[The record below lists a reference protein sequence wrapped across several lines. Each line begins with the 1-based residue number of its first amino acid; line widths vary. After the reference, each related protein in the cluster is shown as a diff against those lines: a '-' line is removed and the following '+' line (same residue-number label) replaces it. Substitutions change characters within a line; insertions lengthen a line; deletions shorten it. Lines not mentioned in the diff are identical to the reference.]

1 MTVVVTISL
10 FHSSDYMTGERDI
23 KALKVKCDNLHNGCQ
38 WVGELRSLE
47 GHVQNCDYTL
57 LPCTNKCTKQKE
69 IFTVYRK
76 DLNSHLANDCP
87 RRQYRCPKCKQ
98 MGEYKE
104 RTTVHLETCPKVK
117 VQCPNAKCPVS
128 SPRCKVATHRSKC
141 EYEKVACKYAEL
153 GCEER
158 PLRKNLKKH
167 EEDVQLHLLLMTVLD
182 LKQKNAE
189 QEKKIQQLET
199 RLIRQSTTSP
209 TRIRMPNYEKYKNNK
224 KIFCSSP
231 FQVCGYKL
239 CIAVTAHGA
248 GDGKGTHLS
257 VGVHI
262 MAGRND
268 DYLIWPFSGTFT
280 VELLNQLEN
289 NNHHQETWTFPA
301 DNVYSKRVTKGEIGS
316 GYGTPQFILNDKL
329 NHQPANNCQ
338 YLLNDSLVFRVSV
351 EVPDSKPWLE
361 CTL

>member
-1 MTVVVTISL
+1 M
-10 FHSSDYMTGERDI
+10 E
-23 KALKVKCDNLHNGCQ
+23 
-38 WVGELRSLE
+38 
-47 GHVQNCDYTL
+47 HVQKCDYTL
-57 LPCTNKCTKQKE
+57 LPCTNECTKQKE
-69 IFTVYRK
+69 IVTVYRK
-76 DLNSHLANDCP
+76 DLNNHLALKCP
-87 RRQYRCPKCKQ
+87 RRQYRCPHCKE

-104 RTTVHLETCPKVK
+104 RTTIHTETCPKVK
-117 VQCPNAKCPVS
+117 VLCPNAQCLAS
-128 SPRCKVATHRSKC
+128 RPRCDIAAHRSTC
-141 EYEKVACKYAEL
+141 GYEKVACKYAEL

-167 EEDVQLHLLLMTVLD
+167 EEDVQLHLLLTTETVLD

-189 QEKKIQQLET
+189 LET

-209 TRIRMPNYEKYKNNK
+209 MRLRMPNYEKYKNDK
-224 KIFCSSP
+224 KVFYSSP
-231 FQVCGYKL
+231 FQVSGYKF
-239 CIAVTAHGA
+239 CIGVNAHGA

-262 MAGRND
+262 MVGEND
-268 DYLIWPFSGTFT
+268 DYLIWPFSRTIT
-280 VELLNQLEN
+280 IELLNQLEN

-301 DNVYSKRVTKGEIGS
+301 DNVYSKRVTDGEKGAGC
-316 GYGTPQFILNDKL
+316 GHPQFILNDKL
-329 NHQPANNCQ
+329 NYQPVNNCQ